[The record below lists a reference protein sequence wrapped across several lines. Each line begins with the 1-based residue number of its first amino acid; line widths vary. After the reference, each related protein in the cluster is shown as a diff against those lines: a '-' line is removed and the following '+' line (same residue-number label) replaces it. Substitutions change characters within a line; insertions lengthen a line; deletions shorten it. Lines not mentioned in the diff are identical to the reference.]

1 MIQPEQ
7 VDTQLPAQKVR
18 EFLSNEKKQRAML
31 AKLLEMREGKEME
44 LSEKRILKKRVDEAV
59 SAS

>member
-1 MIQPEQ
+1 
-7 VDTQLPAQKVR
+7 
-18 EFLSNEKKQRAML
+18 ML

>member
-1 MIQPEQ
+1 LIQPEQ